1 MYTHGVL
8 QFPFAH
14 YLFYILFIAIIGSIE
29 LPRTL
34 FSESS
39 NPPSAVLVKALPWIS
54 KCTRLEVD
62 PLTVADWELLEAH
75 ADALEQGG
83 LLQQVSVVYPGQL
96 ICIQMGRDVARVVVK
111 DVNED
116 TSAAGDNVWPE
127 DPQSLSQS
135 THTRCVLLVQDT
147 EVVIAPKTRPKKD
160 DDSVGPPL
168 RLCPCDLD
176 FGTAMRDLAAVQH
189 IELLTVP
196 PRCVLIHGTT
206 PDTDT
211 HSWAWV
217 SSPNE
222 DSKEKNMAL
231 VRVIQTPE
239 VPPKH
244 AGKILLSGFLLNL
257 VYHTSDE

>member
-1 MYTHGVL
+1 M
-8 QFPFAH
+8 
-14 YLFYILFIAIIGSIE
+14 
-29 LPRTL
+29 PRAL

-39 NPPSAVLVKALPWIS
+39 SPPSALLVKALSWIP
-54 KCTRLEVD
+54 KCTRLDVD

-75 ADALEQGG
+75 AEALEQGG

-96 ICIQMGRDVARVVVK
+96 ISLQMGRDVARVVVK

-116 TSAAGDNVWPE
+116 TSAADDNVWPA

-135 THTRCVLLVQDT
+135 TKTCCVLLMQDT
-147 EVVIAPKTRPKKD
+147 EVVIAPKTRPRRND
-160 DDSVGPPL
+160 DEVGPPL

-176 FGTAMRDLAAVQH
+176 FGAAMRDLASVQK

-206 PDTDT
+206 SGRDSP
-211 HSWAWV
+211 SWAWA
-217 SSPNE
+217 SSSSKE
-222 DSKEKNMAL
+222 DSNDQCMAL
-231 VRVIQTPE
+231 VRVISTPE

-244 AGKILLSGFLLNL
+244 AGKIFCGFLFHLIHHYIKGGGFL
-257 VYHTSDE
+257 

>member
-1 MYTHGVL
+1 LL
-8 QFPFAH
+8 QFLFAH
-14 YLFYILFIAIIGSIE
+14 LLFNLFITIIGSIE

-34 FSESS
+34 FSETSS
-39 NPPSAVLVKALPWIS
+39 PPSAVLVKALSWIP

-83 LLQQVSVVYPGQL
+83 LLQQVSVVYPGQS
-96 ICIQMGRDVARVVVK
+96 ICLQMGRDVARVVVK

-116 TSAAGDNVWPE
+116 TSAADDSVWPE

-135 THTRCVLLVQDT
+135 TKTRCVLLVQDT
-147 EVVIAPKTRPKKD
+147 EVVIAPKTRPRRD
-160 DDSVGPPL
+160 DNEVGPPL

-176 FGTAMRDLAAVQH
+176 FGTAMRDLASMQQ
-189 IELLTVP
+189 IEVLTVP

-206 PDTDT
+206 PAAD
-211 HSWAWV
+211 SQNWAWV
-217 SSPNE
+217 SSSNK
-222 DSKEKNMAL
+222 DSNDQFMAL
-231 VRVIQTPE
+231 LRVIHTPE

-244 AGKILLSGFLLNL
+244 AGEIFCGLS
-257 VYHTSDE
+257 YQ